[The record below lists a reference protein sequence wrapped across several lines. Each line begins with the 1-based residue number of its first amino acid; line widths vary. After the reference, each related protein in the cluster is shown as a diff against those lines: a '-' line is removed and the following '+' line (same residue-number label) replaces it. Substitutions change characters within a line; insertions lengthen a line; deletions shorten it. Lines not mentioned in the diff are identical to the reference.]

1 MTLSVFKYTIIT
13 NIRNIV
19 FWLALTASALFIA
32 EQILQ
37 ASIALP
43 HRLHVILASPVGY
56 LASNVIP
63 LLLGIIASVDILRDR
78 KNRFFDIERASGI
91 SIFKYYSAKLSAY
104 MLLGFCTLLAL
115 SFLYLF
121 VYCLRTDWL
130 AVYTDY
136 TVAES
141 FWLIFVRVVFYGFN
155 SIPFY
160 TAVAVCVSILT
171 LSSTA
176 GIIASVIVAFS
187 NFFIQYAMTYFGNF
201 IYPVADNIY
210 TFFGYYKAH
219 APAQAVV
226 HIPAADVVISYTWG
240 FAITAAL
247 LTIGYLRLRKLN
259 DK

>member
-1 MTLSVFKYTIIT
+1 
-13 NIRNIV
+13 
-19 FWLALTASALFIA
+19 
-32 EQILQ
+32 
-37 ASIALP
+37 
-43 HRLHVILASPVGY
+43 
-56 LASNVIP
+56 
-63 LLLGIIASVDILRDR
+63 
-78 KNRFFDIERASGI
+78 
-91 SIFKYYSAKLSAY
+91 
-104 MLLGFCTLLAL
+104 MLLGSCTLLAL

-130 AVYTDY
+130 AEYTDY

-141 FWLIFVRVVFYGFN
+141 FWLVFVRVVFYGFN

-160 TAVAVCVSILT
+160 TAVAVCVSVLT

-210 TFFGYYKAH
+210 TFLGYYKAH